1 MRLELHRLTRLAA
14 AVVCAFALF
23 MSAPLARAAE
33 PLKIGYSDW
42 PGYTAW
48 EIAIQKGW
56 FKEAGVEVQFIF
68 FEYGP
73 SIDAFAAGKID
84 AVTMVCGD
92 ALVSGANGK
101 PSTAIVIEDYS
112 NGNDMIIGKPGVNG
126 FKDLKG
132 KKVGLEFGL
141 VEHLLLLKG
150 LEAAGMKDTDV
161 EIVKVATNDTPQTLA
176 SGGVDAIGAWYPVS
190 GQALRQVPGSK
201 PLYTSKDVPGLI
213 YDALHV
219 SKESLNSRRDEWK
232 KVVGVWFKV
241 VDYINNPATRPDAAK
256 IMAAKVGVNAKQYEK
271 SMEGTAFLDLKGNL
285 AHLRRSEG
293 LDSVYGSLKIA
304 NNFYLKAGVYK
315 DSQDPKG
322 YLDPSLVEEVS
333 GKKIETAKK

>member
-1 MRLELHRLTRLAA
+1 
-14 AVVCAFALF
+14 
-23 MSAPLARAAE
+23 
-33 PLKIGYSDW
+33 
-42 PGYTAW
+42 
-48 EIAIQKGW
+48 
-56 FKEAGVEVQFIF
+56 VQFIF

-73 SIDAFAAGKID
+73 SLDAFAAGKID

-92 ALVSGANGK
+92 SLVSGANGK

-112 NGNDMIIGKPGVNG
+112 NGNDMIIGKPGING

-132 KKVGLEFGL
+132 KKAGLEFGL

-219 SKESLNSRRDEWK
+219 SKESLNSRRGEWK
-232 KVVGVWFKV
+232 MVVGVWFKV
-241 VDYINNPATRPDAAK
+241 VDYINNPSTRSDAAR
-256 IMAAKVGVNAKQYEK
+256 IMSAKVGVNAKQYER

-285 AHLRRSEG
+285 KHLKKGDG
-293 LDSVYGSLKIA
+293 LDSVYGSMKTA
-304 NNFYLKAGVYK
+304 NDFYLKAGVYK

-322 YLDPSLVEEVS
+322 YLDATLVEGVS